1 MQIITSRTPGPI
13 LAALTTRYGLEY
25 DRYCAVAALSQAQ
38 ENAGIV
44 WRNRQQYPAGYST
57 GRWLALQRLR
67 RCRAAVR
74 RVEAELAEF
83 ARRKRNVH
91 AFWDDVLEAAQ

>member
-1 MQIITSRTPGPI
+1 MQVITSPTPAPI
-13 LAALTTRYGLEY
+13 LAALTTKYGLEY
-25 DRYCAVAALSQAQ
+25 DRYCAIAALSKAQ

-57 GRWLALQRLR
+57 GRWLALERLR

-74 RVEAELAEF
+74 RVEAELVEF
-83 ARRKRNVH
+83 SRRRANIH
-91 AFWDDVLEAAQ
+91 AFWREAAQ